1 MRFFLRI
8 LSGAA
13 GLLGGWFLTGI
24 ISINMTEPRDL
35 GDFFVAFVMVG
46 PIGGLVGLGACLW
59 LFSKLVVVRKPGS
72 PLVVDSAKTP

>member
-8 LSGAA
+8 LPGAA

-35 GDFFVAFVMVG
+35 GDVFEAFLIIA
-46 PIGGLVGLGACLW
+46 PIGGLLGMGACVW
-59 LFSKLVVVRKPGS
+59 LFSKLVVVRKPAS